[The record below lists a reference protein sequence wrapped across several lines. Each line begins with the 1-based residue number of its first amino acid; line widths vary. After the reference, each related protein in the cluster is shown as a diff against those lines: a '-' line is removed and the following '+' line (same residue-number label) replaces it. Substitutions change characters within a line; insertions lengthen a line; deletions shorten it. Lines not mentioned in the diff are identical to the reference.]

1 MLFLIAGLH
10 GVGDPMLEVAA
21 VGVILLGNF
30 VGGGVLIGLNF
41 AVMNAEP
48 HRAG

>member
-1 MLFLIAGLH
+1 
-10 GVGDPMLEVAA
+10 MLEVAA